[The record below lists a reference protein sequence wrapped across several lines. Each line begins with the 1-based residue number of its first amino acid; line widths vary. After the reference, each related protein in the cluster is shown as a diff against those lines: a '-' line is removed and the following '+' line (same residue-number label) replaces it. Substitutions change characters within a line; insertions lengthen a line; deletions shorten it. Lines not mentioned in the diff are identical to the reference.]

1 MVNEAEEANM
11 QVVAGGEIND
21 GVIETPN
28 NYVVPPEF
36 VSYGSDRGR
45 LSEIDLYFLV
55 MLKFLLNVSFKSMF
69 MYGMDSLLD
78 FSIYRIFGLPSLL
91 QVYSDV
97 SFETSCLSL
106 ECVVIMMLNFACV
119 VLQIRSRL
127 CYSEIDLK
135 FALAAITN
143 HQASSSN
150 TMRRRGGRIRKK
162 NLSEEEL
169 IERKRHVKMVSNLR
183 KTEMTTERK
192 QLLSTYL
199 KNKKR
204 IERLTISIQL
214 NTDRKGKPTSF
225 FNVRKW
231 EREKAASE
239 SIVHHIEVNNFKKK
253 KKTPTHIYF
262 E

>member
-11 QVVAGGEIND
+11 QLVAGGGIND
-21 GVIETPN
+21 GVMETPN
-28 NYVVPPEF
+28 N
-36 VSYGSDRGR
+36 
-45 LSEIDLYFLV
+45 
-55 MLKFLLNVSFKSMF
+55 
-69 MYGMDSLLD
+69 
-78 FSIYRIFGLPSLL
+78 
-91 QVYSDV
+91 
-97 SFETSCLSL
+97 
-106 ECVVIMMLNFACV
+106 
-119 VLQIRSRL
+119 
-127 CYSEIDLK
+127 
-135 FALAAITN
+135 LAAITN

-162 NLSEEEL
+162 HLSEEEL
-169 IERKRHVKMVSNLR
+169 IERKRHVNMVSNR
-183 KTEMTTERK
+183 RTIERK

-231 EREKAASE
+231 EREKAASA
-239 SIVHHIEVNNFKKK
+239 SIVHHIEVNNFKKMK
-253 KKTPTHIYF
+253 NKKKEKKTPTHIYF

>member
-1 MVNEAEEANM
+1 MLHSNRYVY
-11 QVVAGGEIND
+11 VWHEISAWLWYLD
-21 GVIETPN
+21 
-28 NYVVPPEF
+28 VVPAEF

-78 FSIYRIFGLPSLL
+78 FSIYRSYGSYSRMLLWNAFLFRMMFLRIFGLPSLL

-135 FALAAITN
+135 FACMFLR
-143 HQASSSN
+143 SS
-150 TMRRRGGRIRKK
+150 I
-162 NLSEEEL
+162 
-169 IERKRHVKMVSNLR
+169 
-183 KTEMTTERK
+183 
-192 QLLSTYL
+192 
-199 KNKKR
+199 
-204 IERLTISIQL
+204 
-214 NTDRKGKPTSF
+214 
-225 FNVRKW
+225 
-231 EREKAASE
+231 
-239 SIVHHIEVNNFKKK
+239 
-253 KKTPTHIYF
+253 
-262 E
+262 

>member
-1 MVNEAEEANM
+1 MNLPFNRAEEANM
-11 QVVAGGEIND
+11 QLVAGGEIND

-28 NYVVPPEF
+28 N
-36 VSYGSDRGR
+36 
-45 LSEIDLYFLV
+45 
-55 MLKFLLNVSFKSMF
+55 
-69 MYGMDSLLD
+69 
-78 FSIYRIFGLPSLL
+78 
-91 QVYSDV
+91 
-97 SFETSCLSL
+97 
-106 ECVVIMMLNFACV
+106 
-119 VLQIRSRL
+119 
-127 CYSEIDLK
+127 
-135 FALAAITN
+135 LAAITN

-199 KNKKR
+199 KKKKR

-239 SIVHHIEVNNFKKK
+239 SIVHHIEVNNIKKKKKK